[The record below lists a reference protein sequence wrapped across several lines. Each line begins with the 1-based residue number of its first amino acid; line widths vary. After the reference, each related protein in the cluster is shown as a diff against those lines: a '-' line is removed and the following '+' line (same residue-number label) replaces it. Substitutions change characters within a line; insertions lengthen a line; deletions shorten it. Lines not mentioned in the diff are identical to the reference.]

1 MMDFIRRM
9 KQNIVAD
16 AIVCLVIG
24 AVMLF
29 WPGFSAELLC
39 TVIAWMVI
47 LVGAFMVIDF
57 FAKREEGFYSG
68 MILGIGGIITVFGI
82 ILLTH
87 VNSFILFI
95 PKIFG
100 IVILVSG
107 VMNLAQ
113 VIALGTRK
121 DRYWYVPLIFALI
134 TVLIG
139 VVFLTRSGIVTR
151 TFIRIMG
158 VCLIYNGIS
167 DLWTIMRV
175 SKYLKEE
182 MQEKNAVD
190 TTYRE

>member
-1 MMDFIRRM
+1 
-9 KQNIVAD
+9 
-16 AIVCLVIG
+16 
-24 AVMLF
+24 
-29 WPGFSAELLC
+29 
-39 TVIAWMVI
+39 
-47 LVGAFMVIDF
+47 
-57 FAKREEGFYSG
+57 
-68 MILGIGGIITVFGI
+68 
-82 ILLTH
+82 
-87 VNSFILFI
+87 
-95 PKIFG
+95 

-167 DLWTIMRV
+167 DLWTITRV

>member
-29 WPGFSAELLC
+29 CPGFSAELLC

-107 VMNLAQ
+107 VMNQKGSLLVRSSDFCPDYGSDWSGLFDQ
-113 VIALGTRK
+113 
-121 DRYWYVPLIFALI
+121 
-134 TVLIG
+134 IG
-139 VVFLTRSGIVTR
+139 NRDQNLYPDYGSLPG
-151 TFIRIMG
+151 
-158 VCLIYNGIS
+158 L
-167 DLWTIMRV
+167 
-175 SKYLKEE
+175 
-182 MQEKNAVD
+182 
-190 TTYRE
+190 

>member
-57 FAKREEGFYSG
+57 FAKREEGFY
-68 MILGIGGIITVFGI
+68 
-82 ILLTH
+82 
-87 VNSFILFI
+87 FILFI

-167 DLWTIMRV
+167 DLWTITRV